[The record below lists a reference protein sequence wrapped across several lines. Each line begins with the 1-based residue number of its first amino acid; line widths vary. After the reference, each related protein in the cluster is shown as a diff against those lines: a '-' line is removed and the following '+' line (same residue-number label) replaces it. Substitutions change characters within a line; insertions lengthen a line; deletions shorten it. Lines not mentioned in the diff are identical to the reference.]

1 MKKSGSFLVILLFVC
16 VLSTY
21 AQYNSET
28 YTVNISG
35 VSCIILGNDHRSFD
49 FNNNLGTYYADDD
62 GVIRVN
68 LPKGHY
74 QYMALW
80 KGHEH
85 EPLNGTFHISTRNV
99 SFKIDYFPPLF
110 GIDTVKLVEEAVRLY
125 QHNEKKK
132 ARGLFQSAADAGNV
146 TAMMFYAKMCRTGQ
160 GGSTNKNHAYHYINK
175 AIEHGDTYAS
185 YLLDNF
191 NDKRLWNDYR

>member
-1 MKKSGSFLVILLFVC
+1 MKQIKLFCTFIFL
-16 VLSTY
+16 LSVMSTH
-21 AQYNSET
+21 AQYNDGT

-35 VSCIILGNDHRSFD
+35 ASCIMLDNDYRSFNFD
-49 FNNNLGTYYADDD
+49 NNLGTYYADDD
-62 GVIRVN
+62 GVIRIN

-99 SFKIDYFPPLF
+99 YFAIDYFPPLF
-110 GIDTVKLVEEAVRLY
+110 GIDSVKLVEEAIRLY
-125 QHNEKKK
+125 QHKEKKK

-146 TAMMFYAKMCRTGQ
+146 SAMMYYAKMCRTGQ

-185 YLLDNF
+185 YLLENF
-191 NDKRLWNDYR
+191 NDKRLWKDFR

>member
-1 MKKSGSFLVILLFVC
+1 MKHSRLFLVILLLSS
-16 VLSTY
+16 VLTAF
-21 AQYNSET
+21 AQYNNDT

-35 VSCIILGNDHRSFD
+35 ASCVILGYDHRSFD
-49 FNNNLGTYYADDD
+49 FDNNLGTYYPDDD

-68 LPKGHY
+68 LSKGHY
-74 QYMALW
+74 QYMAIW
-80 KGHEH
+80 KGNEH
-85 EPLNGTFHISTRNV
+85 EPLNGTFKISTRNV
-99 SFKIDYFPPLF
+99 YFTIDYFPPLF
-110 GIDTVKLVEEAVRLY
+110 GIDTVKLVEEAVKLY
-125 QHNEKKK
+125 VHNQKKK
-132 ARGLFQSAADAGNV
+132 ARGLFQTAADAGNV
-146 TAMMFYAKMCRTGQ
+146 AAMVYYAKMCRTGQ